1 MARAR
6 YVVRGTVQGVGFRWF
21 VARQA
26 ERLGLHGWTK
36 NLADGT
42 VEVVAD
48 GESESLVRLEASL
61 ASGPGGAQV
70 GGVEKHELSH
80 QIDIPN
86 AFTIK

>member
-1 MARAR
+1 MAASR

-26 ERLGLHGWTK
+26 ERLGIKGWTV
-36 NLADGT
+36 NLDDGT

-48 GESESLVRLEASL
+48 GAGESLSRLEELL
-61 ASGPGGAQV
+61 ARGPSGAHV
-70 GGVEKHELSH
+70 TGVEKHELSH
-80 QIDIPN
+80 HIDLPK

>member
-26 ERLGLHGWTK
+26 ERLGLHGWT
-36 NLADGT
+36 

-48 GESESLVRLEASL
+48 GESESLGRLEAAL

-70 GGVEKHELSH
+70 TGVEKHDLSH
-80 QIDIPN
+80 QVDVLN